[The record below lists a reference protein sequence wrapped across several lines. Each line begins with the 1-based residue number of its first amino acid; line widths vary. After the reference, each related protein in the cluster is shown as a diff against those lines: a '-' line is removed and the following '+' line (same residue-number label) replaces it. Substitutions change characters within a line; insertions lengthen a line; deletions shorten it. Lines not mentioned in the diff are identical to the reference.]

1 MISDITDKNP
11 DIFLNKELILRKENS
26 LPPYERFIALIITG
40 NNQKILER
48 ESIRFKNFI
57 KKSIKGEILGPV
69 EAPIYRLK
77 KKFRMRLL
85 VRGKKTSKLQN
96 SLRSVIKKFKFPIG
110 LKLTVDV
117 DPISFN

>member
-1 MISDITDKNP
+1 
-11 DIFLNKELILRKENS
+11 
-26 LPPYERFIALIITG
+26 
-40 NNQKILER
+40 
-48 ESIRFKNFI
+48 
-57 KKSIKGEILGPV
+57 
-69 EAPIYRLK
+69 
-77 KKFRMRLL
+77 MRLL